1 MGLDFDYAD
10 GQTPLDEDEKDALLI
25 PSITTRGELDEFEQL
40 NIENAMVFYWS
51 KRITMHTFFTE
62 AFIKAVHKKMY
73 GDVWN
78 WAGEFRKTDKNIG
91 VDKWTIS
98 IALKELLDDAL
109 YWVQH
114 NVYKPEEIA
123 IRFKHRLVSI
133 HCFPNGNGRHSR
145 FMADLLLYRVYKQE
159 RPFSWG
165 AISLVKQEDAR
176 ATYLKALKEA
186 DRGNMEPLI
195 LFAKS

>member
-1 MGLDFDYAD
+1 
-10 GQTPLDEDEKDALLI
+10 
-25 PSITTRGELDEFEQL
+25 
-40 NIENAMVFYWS
+40 
-51 KRITMHTFFTE
+51 
-62 AFIKAVHKKMY
+62 MY
-73 GDVWN
+73 GDVWM

-109 YWVQH
+109 YWVKH

-145 FMADLLLYRVYKQE
+145 FMADLLWYRVYKE
-159 RPFSWG
+159 EKPFSWG
-165 AISLVKQEDAR
+165 AISLVKQEEAR

-186 DRGNMEPLI
+186 DKGNIEPLN